1 MLAGVVPGMIGFALD
16 DDIADIEMADLSRV
30 EDTFHFSCR
39 DDAVID
45 AHGAVHDSCF
55 LGIGGE
61 TADSQDRA
69 AFVDQSRLF
78 TSQESLVFGNVIVI
92 FELGREG
99 GGGVLQIEIDIASN
113 RLALALAGDA
123 RIEDRLSTGIMR
135 RDVSMWD
142 G

>member
-16 DDIADIEMADLSRV
+16 DNVADIEMADLSRV
-30 EDTFHFSCR
+30 KDTFHFSCG

-45 AHGAVHDSCF
+45 AHGAVHDGCF

-69 AFVDQSRLF
+69 TFVDQSWLF
-78 TSQESLVFGNVIVI
+78 TGEKPLVFGNILVIL
-92 FELGREG
+92 ELGREG
-99 GGGVLQIEIDIASN
+99 GGGVLKIEIDIASN

-135 RDVSMWD
+135 RDVSMWY